1 MAGRRIEIRGTVQGV
16 GFRPWVYRLAR
27 RTGIVGRVRND
38 SRGVTIEA
46 FGDESS
52 LNRFVQQLE
61 IDVPSSARIVDLET
75 VPMPHEDL
83 DEFRIESSGATGDK
97 ALSIPPDL
105 STCADCECEIRD
117 PSNRRYG
124 YAFTNCTTCGPR
136 FTIATG
142 IPYDRAATTMS
153 SFEMCAACQDEY
165 EDVDDRRFHAQPNA
179 CPDCGPTLELVTL
192 TDSSRSN
199 GDPLDAATELLKNG
213 SVVAIKG
220 LGGFHLA
227 CDARDSAAVRRL
239 RVRKL
244 RDEKPFAVMVTDLRA
259 ARTFAELT
267 PDEENLLAAPER
279 PIVLVQARDDNGLS
293 PDVSV
298 ETPLLGLF
306 LPYTPLHHLL
316 LAAVGGPLVMTS
328 ANGSDRVRHVCSGAT
343 SLGSLRKSRYFRP
356 VRSLMSAFAD
366 AQHRFFSSDSNFQS
380 RRTCRSVTI
389 ATLLPERTCDS
400 LQIAPAPA
408 ILIVVARN
416 F

>member
-1 MAGRRIEIRGTVQGV
+1 MMAGRRIAIRGTVQGV

-38 SRGVTIEA
+38 PRGVTIEA

-165 EDVDDRRFHAQPNA
+165 DRTHAQ
-179 CPDCGPTLELVTL
+179 TV
-192 TDSSRSN
+192 
-199 GDPLDAATELLKNG
+199 
-213 SVVAIKG
+213 
-220 LGGFHLA
+220 
-227 CDARDSAAVRRL
+227 VRRW
-239 RVRKL
+239 
-244 RDEKPFAVMVTDLRA
+244 
-259 ARTFAELT
+259 
-267 PDEENLLAAPER
+267 
-279 PIVLVQARDDNGLS
+279 
-293 PDVSV
+293 
-298 ETPLLGLF
+298 
-306 LPYTPLHHLL
+306 
-316 LAAVGGPLVMTS
+316 
-328 ANGSDRVRHVCSGAT
+328 
-343 SLGSLRKSRYFRP
+343 
-356 VRSLMSAFAD
+356 
-366 AQHRFFSSDSNFQS
+366 SSSH
-380 RRTCRSVTI
+380 
-389 ATLLPERTCDS
+389 
-400 LQIAPAPA
+400 
-408 ILIVVARN
+408 
-416 F
+416 

>member
-38 SRGVTIEA
+38 SHGVTIEA

-61 IDVPSSARIVDLET
+61 IDVPSSARIAGLET

-83 DEFRIESSGATGDK
+83 DEFRIESSGTTGDK

-153 SFEMCAACQDEY
+153 SFEMCAACQAEY

-179 CPDCGPTLELVTL
+179 CPDCGPTLAPFTL
-192 TDSSRSN
+192 TDSLRST
-199 GDPLDAATELLKNG
+199 GAPLAPPTALFKHG
-213 SVVAIKG
+213 PVVAIKG
-220 LGGFHLA
+220 LAGFPPA
-227 CDARDSAAVRRL
+227 CVSRDSAVVPR
-239 RVRKL
+239 
-244 RDEKPFAVMVTDLRA
+244 
-259 ARTFAELT
+259 
-267 PDEENLLAAPER
+267 
-279 PIVLVQARDDNGLS
+279 
-293 PDVSV
+293 
-298 ETPLLGLF
+298 
-306 LPYTPLHHLL
+306 
-316 LAAVGGPLVMTS
+316 
-328 ANGSDRVRHVCSGAT
+328 
-343 SLGSLRKSRYFRP
+343 FRP
-356 VRSLMSAFAD
+356 R
-366 AQHRFFSSDSNFQS
+366 
-380 RRTCRSVTI
+380 
-389 ATLLPERTCDS
+389 LLS
-400 LQIAPAPA
+400 H
-408 ILIVVARN
+408 
-416 F
+416 